1 MKLLG
6 RKCLLQLYDCIQE
19 LEKGVDVL
27 LEQYKGIVEEQ
38 EEEVQSGAPT
48 TAPVR
53 STKHNRQPVRGI
65 IMP

>member
-1 MKLLG
+1 M
-6 RKCLLQLYDCIQE
+6 
-19 LEKGVDVL
+19 DVL

-53 STKHNRQPVRGI
+53 STKRNRQPVRGI
-65 IMP
+65 ILPQACVFVSEDVLRALMYVSY

>member
-1 MKLLG
+1 M
-6 RKCLLQLYDCIQE
+6 
-19 LEKGVDVL
+19 

-53 STKHNRQPVRGI
+53 STKRNRQPVRGI
-65 IMP
+65 IMPKKCMFVSEFVLRT